1 MLATEDGAPVSWKST
16 TNRTCHANE
25 NFNDLVAPGLSSG
38 ENEIYAVSEATKHF
52 LHLSYIAK
60 ELNLPGWPTPIPIG
74 VDATVALAFMEDSCN
89 KSRMKHID
97 LRQSWVSIVRD
108 SSQVI
113 GIKVPTNLNDA
124 DLGTKLMAPHQ
135 FEPIRD
141 RLYKP
146 ISIPK

>member
-1 MLATEDGAPVSWKST
+1 M
-16 TNRTCHANE
+16 
-25 NFNDLVAPGLSSG
+25 
-38 ENEIYAVSEATKHF
+38 
-52 LHLSYIAK
+52 
-60 ELNLPGWPTPIPIG
+60 
-74 VDATVALAFMEDSCN
+74 ALAFMEDSCN

>member
-1 MLATEDGAPVSWKST
+1 
-16 TNRTCHANE
+16 
-25 NFNDLVAPGLSSG
+25 
-38 ENEIYAVSEATKHF
+38 
-52 LHLSYIAK
+52 
-60 ELNLPGWPTPIPIG
+60 
-74 VDATVALAFMEDSCN
+74 MEDSCN

-97 LRQSWVSIVRD
+97 LRQSWVATVRD

-124 DLGTKLMAPHQ
+124 DLGTKLMAPHH